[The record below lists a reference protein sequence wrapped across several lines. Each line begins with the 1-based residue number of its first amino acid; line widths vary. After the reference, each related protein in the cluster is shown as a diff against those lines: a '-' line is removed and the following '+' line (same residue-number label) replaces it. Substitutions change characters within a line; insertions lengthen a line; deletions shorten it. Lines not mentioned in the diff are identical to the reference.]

1 MANEK
6 NTRRTR
12 ILFLTM
18 KMMMKVVMMMV
29 MMIVMMMVMM
39 IGKMGLGCNLSL
51 IEDLIL
57 FKSVVFP
64 LWSGS

>member
-1 MANEK
+1 MNIIM
-6 NTRRTR
+6 T
-12 ILFLTM
+12 
-18 KMMMKVVMMMV
+18 MMMMVMMMV